1 MKPEAES
8 ATVNVNSGV
17 VSLVIV
23 PSKGL
28 ATVIVGAA
36 KSIVAVVEEIIEEE
50 STASVQ
56 LEPQP

>member
-36 KSIVAVVEEIIEEE
+36 KSIVAVVEEIIVEE

-56 LEPQP
+56 LVPQP

>member
-36 KSIVAVVEEIIEEE
+36 KSIVAVVEEIIVEE